1 MKKFLLVAAMFVS
14 VSMFAQSPLKK
25 MTKVDVNPLTE
36 RTVTKAQTTRISTG
50 MAKAKAN
57 AAEKNAPNYYLDYVD
72 CAYNIGFSTRFHVA
86 ADVEFGNDGK
96 VTFSNMLYASIFPD
110 AKITGTLNA
119 AGTEITI
126 DNCQKIGSIQGSEV
140 FLC

>member
-1 MKKFLLVAAMFVS
+1 MFVS

-57 AAEKNAPNYYLDYVD
+57 AAEKMRQIIIL
-72 CAYNIGFSTRFHVA
+72 I
-86 ADVEFGNDGK
+86 
-96 VTFSNMLYASIFPD
+96 MLIVP
-110 AKITGTLNA
+110 I
-119 AGTEITI
+119 I
-126 DNCQKIGSIQGSEV
+126 
-140 FLC
+140 

>member
-1 MKKFLLVAAMFVS
+1 MFVS

-86 ADVEFGNDGK
+86 ADVDLEMTARLLSPTCYTPAF
-96 VTFSNMLYASIFPD
+96 
-110 AKITGTLNA
+110 
-119 AGTEITI
+119 
-126 DNCQKIGSIQGSEV
+126 
-140 FLC
+140 FLMQR

>member
-72 CAYNIGFSTRFHVA
+72 CAYNTPIRDKIAISCMLRQIHEFSSHAIRH
-86 ADVEFGNDGK
+86 G
-96 VTFSNMLYASIFPD
+96 LYIKNRKRLFCP
-110 AKITGTLNA
+110 
-119 AGTEITI
+119 
-126 DNCQKIGSIQGSEV
+126 
-140 FLC
+140 